1 MMAGS
6 GKKGPT
12 ADSARGNSSGDADG
26 QRVDRRQKAQDRRER
41 LIAEHR
47 AEAASH
53 TFETSDEVVIDGN
66 AFLKPTAA
74 TKEEEE
80 TASSAS
86 VVSVGEPS
94 SSTLSGAQMPGWQ
107 LPQIGGE
114 DWQEN
119 PDPVAESDPLE
130 KARVRLAALEGKS
143 ALMARGGAG
152 AGGFSRTLSA
162 RAEEEVRHD
171 QCAQGRRVA
180 VYDEHLHAEG
190 HALPP
195 FEVYVHVPYCYR
207 RCGYCDFNTYV
218 TQDFG
223 EGASQRDYAA
233 TAVQEMRRLRLWQEM
248 TGQPS
253 RLASTVYFGGGTP
266 TLLPTR
272 DLAAMLREIQTLWG
286 LAPGVEVTTEANP
299 DTVSAASIRQLADAG
314 FTRLS
319 LGMQSAVP
327 HVLKTLDRTHRQ
339 KNVELAVRWAKNAG
353 LSTSVDLIYGT
364 PGESMDDWRTSL
376 EAAISLGTDH
386 ISCYA
391 LTLAPQTRM
400 GRQVKSG
407 EIAPPS
413 DDDEAA
419 KYRLADELLSAAGYR
434 WYEISNWAKPG
445 KEDRHNLG
453 YWRGADWAGIGPGA
467 HAHYGRLRTWD
478 SRHPLVWTRQI
489 RRQILPW
496 AGSEWVD
503 DTENVEET
511 VMLGLRLRE
520 GLSLDR
526 VAQTAGMPVGAATLE
541 RLQAEDLI
549 ERFDGPDGEPRIR
562 PTLRGRLLNDA
573 VISVVL
579 DDLL

>member
-1 MMAGS
+1 MAGED
-6 GKKGPT
+6 PVRR
-12 ADSARGNSSGDADG
+12 DQAR
-26 QRVDRRQKAQDRRER
+26 RRRER
-41 LIAEHR
+41 LIREHR
-47 AEAASH
+47 GEAASH
-53 TFETSDEVVIDGN
+53 TFETADETVIDGN
-66 AFLKPTAA
+66 AFLKNRDTGLD
-74 TKEEEE
+74 TKAV
-80 TASSAS
+80 ASSTFSDA
-86 VVSVGEPS
+86 P
-94 SSTLSGAQMPGWQ
+94 MPGWQ

-119 PDPVAESDPLE
+119 PDPVEESDPLE
-130 KARVRLAALEGKS
+130 KARRRIAVLDGRPSPAASGRQTAPKLVQRNT
-143 ALMARGGAG
+143 ACFTRA
-152 AGGFSRTLSA
+152 LSA
-162 RAEEEVRHD
+162 RVERIVREEQRRLGE
-171 QCAQGRRVA
+171 RVA
-180 VYDEHLHAEG
+180 SFDHGTE
-190 HALPP
+190 LPP

-223 EGASQRDYAA
+223 EGASQRNYAA
-233 TAVQEMRRLRLWQEM
+233 TAVQEMRRLRLWQEV
-248 TGQPS
+248 TGQPD
-253 RLASTVYFGGGTP
+253 RPASTVYFGGGTP

-272 DLAAMLREIQTLWG
+272 DLIGMLDQIRTLWG
-286 LAPGVEVTTEANP
+286 LAPDVEVTTEANP
-299 DTVSAASIRQLADAG
+299 DTVSQQSVEQLARAG
-314 FTRLS
+314 FTRIS

-327 HVLKTLDRTHRQ
+327 HVLRTLDRTHRQ
-339 KNVELAVRWAKNAG
+339 KNVELAVRWARQAG

-376 EAAISLGTDH
+376 EAAIALGTDH

-400 GRQVKSG
+400 GRQVREG
-407 EIAPPS
+407 RIAPPD

-419 KYRLADELLSAAGYR
+419 KYRLADKMLADAGYR
-434 WYEISNWAKPG
+434 WYEISNWARPG

-478 SRHPLVWTRQI
+478 TRHPLVWTRQLH
-489 RRQILPW
+489 RQILPW

-503 DTENVEET
+503 DRENAEET

-520 GLSLDR
+520 GIALRKIGAAAGRPVPQATLDR
-526 VAQTAGMPVGAATLE
+526 LV
-541 RLQAEDLI
+541 REDLI
-549 ERFDGPDGEPRIR
+549 ERFVDGEGEERIR

-573 VISVVL
+573 VISAIL